1 MQLAIKV
8 QGRKKGS
15 KERRTDLRNDTL
27 NDKIWLEKEFFILK
41 GMHVTE

>member
-8 QGRKKGS
+8 QGRKEGS
-15 KERRTDLRNDTL
+15 KERRTDLRSDTL